1 MRRPQTVDSGIAQR
15 STAHDTAVSTC
26 VRSGFT
32 TAPGQLR
39 GCRQVPVAPNTM
51 LQLTSVNA
59 IRS

>member
-1 MRRPQTVDSGIAQR
+1 VDSGIAQR

-26 VRSGFT
+26 VRSGLT